1 MRLSRLKFGEKLS
14 DQVVA
19 QNQNMTNIEKEFKN
33 PNVSNQEVNI
43 TGRIGEGGD
52 YNNVKQLLTIMTS
65 DAINGPLGG
74 GFRYLFNFNYGPQQ
88 LQIAFPYSAAAGKGI
103 EYRTKVDNGLWTKW
117 QEIKIV

>member
-14 DQVVA
+14 HQVVA

-33 PNVSNQEVNI
+33 PDVSNQEVNI

-65 DAINGPLGG
+65 DTINGPSGG
-74 GFRYLFNFNYGPQQ
+74 GFRYLLNFNYASQQ
-88 LQIAFPYSAAAGKGI
+88 LQIAFPYSASTGKGI

-117 QEIKIV
+117 QEIKIA

>member
-14 DQVVA
+14 DQVVE

-33 PNVSNQEVNI
+33 PDVSNQEVNI

-52 YNNVKQLLTIMTS
+52 YNNVRQLLTIMTS

-74 GFRYLFNFNYGPQQ
+74 GFRYLLNFNYAAQQ
-88 LQIAFPYSAAAGKGI
+88 LQIAFPYSAQGKGI
-103 EYRTKVDNGLWTKW
+103 EYRTKVDNGSWTKW
-117 QEIKIV
+117 QEIKVV